1 MIIGFPPWTA
11 GTLRYI
17 NGYDRGLAGF
27 VERAHELE
35 QPYGDRFSPPASLAR
50 MAQHG
55 ETYVDS

>member
-11 GTLRYI
+11 GTLQYI
-17 NGYDRGLAGF
+17 NGYDGGLAGF